1 MCDVYLM
8 TQGTR
13 AGIASNQMVVTRND
27 KEISRIPFQ
36 TIDTISVYG
45 NVQLTTQL
53 IGHCLNQNVPVS
65 FFSGAGFYK
74 GELQSQDQI
83 NVELQ
88 RHQTEI
94 YNNSALC
101 LAFAKRIIDAKI
113 HNQRTELCRC

>member
-27 KEISRIPFQ
+27 EEISRIPFQ
-36 TIDTISVYG
+36 TVDTISVYG

-65 FFSGAGFYK
+65 FFFGEGFYT
-74 GELQSQDQI
+74 
-83 NVELQ
+83 
-88 RHQTEI
+88 R
-94 YNNSALC
+94 
-101 LAFAKRIIDAKI
+101 
-113 HNQRTELCRC
+113 RTAVSRSDKCGAAATPDRNL